1 MTEYWFFWNKY
12 RKLRIVI
19 FPEMGPC
26 PHLLTLW
33 SLGFMHIKIKK
44 KIQEVGLEITVEVE
58 EPYTDLDGTKRT
70 ELVDVRKETIPI
82 QIEINDIQEN
92 N

>member
-1 MTEYWFFWNKY
+1 MKE
-12 RKLRIVI
+12 
-19 FPEMGPC
+19 
-26 PHLLTLW
+26 
-33 SLGFMHIKIKK
+33 IKIKK
-44 KIQEVGLEITVEVE
+44 KIQEVGLEISIEVE

-82 QIEINDIQEN
+82 YIETDDIQEN

>member
-1 MTEYWFFWNKY
+1 MKE
-12 RKLRIVI
+12 
-19 FPEMGPC
+19 
-26 PHLLTLW
+26 
-33 SLGFMHIKIKK
+33 IKIKK
-44 KIQEVGLEITVEVE
+44 KIQEVGLEISIEVE

-82 QIEINDIQEN
+82 QIEIDDIQEN